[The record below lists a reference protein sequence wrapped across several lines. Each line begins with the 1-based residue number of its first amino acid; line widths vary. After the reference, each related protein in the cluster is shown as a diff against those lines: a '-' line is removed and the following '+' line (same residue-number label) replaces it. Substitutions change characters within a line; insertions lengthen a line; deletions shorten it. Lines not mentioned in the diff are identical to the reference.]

1 MTKLKSKKYRVTHV
15 KIWAPVCLSAL
26 LNACVSYEPVALVP
40 AVTLS
45 PEEVRL
51 VPMTSAS
58 DALDFGLEV
67 AVNES
72 DSLFNI
78 ETLPGVRV
86 ISVSNNGP
94 AANAGIQA
102 GDTVL
107 AVNGIDTDHP
117 DAVSAL
123 AQTEPEN
130 SNFTFVVQRN
140 TLVFEATVIARTIT
154 SNPAPVSLY
163 RIDPLATRA
172 GYRTELVDLDEV
184 GSIAAA
190 RVERIFP
197 LSPLPAAGVSE
208 GDLILALQGN
218 YLNSAQDLVSRLN
231 QEHELGDN
239 VRLTRYRANQLEEV
253 QVRLWD
259 PGRRISRISLGP
271 LLNYEASI
279 SPSSE
284 SFSLLDLWLFSVYSY
299 TRQDGERSHSL
310 LGLINFSS
318 DAGELVDETN

>member
-1 MTKLKSKKYRVTHV
+1 MWVL
-15 KIWAPVCLSAL
+15 ACLSSL
-26 LNACVSYEPVALVP
+26 ISACVSYEPAVLAP

-45 PEEVRL
+45 AEEVNL
-51 VPMTSAS
+51 IPMNSS
-58 DALDFGLEV
+58 SNALDFGLEV
-67 AVNES
+67 GINES
-72 DSLFNI
+72 DSLLNI

-107 AVNGIDTDHP
+107 AISGIDTNHP
-117 DAVSAL
+117 DTLSAL
-123 AQTEPEN
+123 AQIEPQD
-130 SNFTFVVQRN
+130 SNFTFIVKRN

-154 SNPAPVSLY
+154 SNPVPVSLY

-172 GYRTELVDLDEV
+172 GYRTELVDLGKN

-197 LSPLPAAGVSE
+197 LSPLPTAGVSE
-208 GDLILALQGN
+208 GDLILALEGS

-239 VRLTRYRANQLEEV
+239 IRLTRYRAGELEEI

-259 PGRRISRISLGP
+259 PGRRISRITLGP
-271 LLNYEASI
+271 LLNYETSI

-299 TRQDGERSHSL
+299 TRQNGERSHSL

-318 DAGELVDETN
+318 DVGELIDETN